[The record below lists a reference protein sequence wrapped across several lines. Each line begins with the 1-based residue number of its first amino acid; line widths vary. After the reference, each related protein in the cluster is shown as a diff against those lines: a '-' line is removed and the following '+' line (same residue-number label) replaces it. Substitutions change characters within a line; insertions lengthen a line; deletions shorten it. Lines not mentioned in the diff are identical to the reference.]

1 MQKQEEWQA
10 KEQERQEVVQQL
22 KARQDA
28 SLRDAGADAD
38 APQFISYVPLPEQKE
53 IERRVM
59 AKKKE
64 ELLAKY
70 ASDSLIQQQE
80 AAKQLLNV
88 PD

>member
-1 MQKQEEWQA
+1 MQKIEEWEAQQQQRKEAVQRLQA
-10 KEQERQEVVQQL
+10 ST
-22 KARQDA
+22 DA
-28 SLRDAGADAD
+28 SLRDTSADGD

-70 ASDSLIQQQE
+70 TSDSLIQQQE